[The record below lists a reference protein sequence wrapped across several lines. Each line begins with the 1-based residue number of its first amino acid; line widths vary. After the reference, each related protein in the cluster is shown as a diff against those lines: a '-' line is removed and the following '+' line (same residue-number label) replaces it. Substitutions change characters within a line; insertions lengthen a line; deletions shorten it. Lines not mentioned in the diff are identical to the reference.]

1 MNINAAEIH
10 PFKTRTSLSPH
21 PAIKQTLLLS
31 PLLFV
36 PSPSPAY
43 PEANNPYSNT
53 LLRERT
59 PPTTETMAS
68 PQGPGVAEVKILGQP
83 ARGVAVNRLFRH
95 PIIVRVKIRGLTTAQ
110 MDAANPTI
118 SVALFKKI
126 TDDQLPFVPFGALQ
140 NSAENHFVPNYPAM
154 EIPPPVQNG
163 VNRLRE
169 FTFFY
174 RIHDIWS
181 CDVGDFFLR
190 ITGTVR
196 GPGLNVQQQ
205 TESTRD
211 FRVHDRDD
219 VENIYQ
225 VL

>member
-1 MNINAAEIH
+1 M
-10 PFKTRTSLSPH
+10 
-21 PAIKQTLLLS
+21 
-31 PLLFV
+31 
-36 PSPSPAY
+36 
-43 PEANNPYSNT
+43 
-53 LLRERT
+53 
-59 PPTTETMAS
+59 
-68 PQGPGVAEVKILGQP
+68 KILVQP

-110 MDAANPTI
+110 VDAANPTI
-118 SVALFKKI
+118 SVALFKI
-126 TDDQLPFVPFGALQ
+126 TDGQLPFVPFGALQ

-163 VNRLRE
+163 HGPVQNGVNRLRE

-174 RIHDIWS
+174 RIHNIWS